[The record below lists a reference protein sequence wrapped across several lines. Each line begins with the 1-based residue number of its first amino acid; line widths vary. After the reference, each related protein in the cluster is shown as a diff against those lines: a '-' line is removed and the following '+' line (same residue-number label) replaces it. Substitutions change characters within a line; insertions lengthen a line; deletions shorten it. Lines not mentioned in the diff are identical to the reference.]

1 MIESILQIIGMLTI
15 VLGLA
20 ALIVA
25 EIYRYE
31 YIKLLNQNIVN
42 IEQRLIKLENPK

>member
-1 MIESILQIIGMLTI
+1 MIESILQIIGILAI